1 MNYFKNT
8 MLVLVSICLLGAPA
22 FSAEQSKT
30 FLFGK
35 IESNLWEATASV
47 FLHLA
52 DDDQKAT
59 RTSLTDYNDDMDT
72 IDRVVAKLEKM
83 NLSGSEKAALNKI
96 KADWQTHKVLGETL
110 ISSGYSKEKKD
121 ALTDAELHEYWKQTE
136 DIDHDI
142 DTVLHALEGQ
152 H

>member
-8 MLVLVSICLLGAPA
+8 ILVLVSICLLGAPA

-30 FLFGK
+30 LLFGK

-52 DDDQKAT
+52 DDDQKAE
-59 RTSLTDYNDDMDT
+59 RTALTDYRDDVET
-72 IDRVVAKLEKM
+72 VDRLLIKLEKM
-83 NLSGSEKAALNKI
+83 ELSGTERAALNKI
-96 KADWQTHKVLGETL
+96 RKDWQTHKALGEIL

-136 DIDHDI
+136 SIDHDI